1 MSSTEHSDRPLAI
14 VTGASRGIGRAV
26 AEGFVADDYTV
37 ILIAREPTRVALLA
51 DQLNA
56 RGPGRGVACPIDV
69 ADEHAVLEAIQA
81 IAETHGRIDVLFN
94 GAGVV
99 HRGTS
104 SIGDADQRRFLET
117 NLLGAMNLI
126 RAVTPV
132 MKQARSGYIIDVASR
147 SAIYAKAGNGG
158 YAASKAALR
167 AYGDALYQEL
177 AKDGIKVTTLCPSYV
192 DTEQSARQLWL
203 PGDAKIPPLDIYES
217 VRFLL
222 ALSRAASV
230 KELVI
235 DCTHVVAHG
244 EQYI

>member
-1 MSSTEHSDRPLAI
+1 MAI
-14 VTGASRGIGRAV
+14 VTGASRGIGRSV

-37 ILIAREPTRVALLA
+37 ILIAREPTRVALLT
-51 DQLNA
+51 DHLNA
-56 RGPGRGVACPIDV
+56 RGPGRAMACPLDV
-69 ADEHAVLEAIQA
+69 ADERAVFAAVGA
-81 IAETHGRIDVLFN
+81 IAESHGRIDVLFN

-104 SIGDADQRRFLET
+104 LISDADQRRLLET

-132 MKQARSGYIIDVASR
+132 MKQARAGYIIDVASR
-147 SAIYAKAGNGG
+147 SALHAKAGNGG

-203 PGDAKIPPLDIYES
+203 PDDAKIPPLDIYES

-222 ALSRAASV
+222 TLSKAASV

-235 DCTHVVAHG
+235 DCSFVVAHG
-244 EQYI
+244 EQYV

>member
-1 MSSTEHSDRPLAI
+1 MSSLQSSNRPLAI

-37 ILIAREPTRVALLA
+37 ILIAREPTRVASLA
-51 DQLNA
+51 DHLNA
-56 RGPGRGVACPIDV
+56 QSPGRAVAWPLDV
-69 ADEHAVLEAIQA
+69 ADERSVFAAIEA
-81 IAETHGRIDVLFN
+81 IAENHRRIDVLFN

-104 SIGDADQRRFLET
+104 SIGDADQRRLLET

-132 MKQARSGYIIDVASR
+132 MKQARAGYIIDVASR

-203 PGDAKIPPLDIYES
+203 PDDAKIPPFDIYAS

-222 ALSRAASV
+222 ALSKAASV

-235 DCTHVVAHG
+235 DCSHVVAHG
-244 EQYI
+244 EQYV